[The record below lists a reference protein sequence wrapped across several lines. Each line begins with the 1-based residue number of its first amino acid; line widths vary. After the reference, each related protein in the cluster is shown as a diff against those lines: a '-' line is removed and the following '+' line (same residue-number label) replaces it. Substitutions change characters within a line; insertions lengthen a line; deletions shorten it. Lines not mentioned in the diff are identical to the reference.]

1 MKFNRENRGCRFIFP
16 PFLFFSRSVIY
27 LFHSMS
33 PEVPRPFITNTNSN
47 SFFSVLLRGP
57 VQYIYIFLDKIWCI
71 RVRVLFR
78 RWIARF
84 SRGTWIISNEIRSTE
99 YIFFFHSLV
108 KFMPWIL
115 YKYMRKYTHV
125 ENNYTDGKNLG
136 LVEICSSLCF
146 QGWWN
151 WNRSN
156 TSNFIGACI
165 NSCEIYSNDSYIRGC
180 YIYKYIYICV
190 ERIICNY
197 PIIRKMKISK
207 FAIWNKIKTK
217 IKSSTKRDNIL

>member
-197 PIIRKMKISK
+197 PIIRKNENFEICNLK
-207 FAIWNKIKTK
+207 
-217 IKSSTKRDNIL
+217 

>member
-57 VQYIYIFLDKIWCI
+57 VQYIYIYIFLDKIWCI

-99 YIFFFHSLV
+99 YIFFSTSWL
-108 KFMPWIL
+108 
-115 YKYMRKYTHV
+115 
-125 ENNYTDGKNLG
+125 NLC
-136 LVEICSSLCF
+136 LEYCT
-146 QGWWN
+146 
-151 WNRSN
+151 N
-156 TSNFIGACI
+156 TCVN
-165 NSCEIYSNDSYIRGC
+165 IRTL
-180 YIYKYIYICV
+180 KT
-190 ERIICNY
+190 
-197 PIIRKMKISK
+197 IIRTVKILVWLK
-207 FAIWNKIKTK
+207 FVLRSVFRVDEIEIGR
-217 IKSSTKRDNIL
+217 IRVISSARV

>member
-1 MKFNRENRGCRFIFP
+1 MVKIQDEIVKRSREWNSIARIVVVDSFFP
-16 PFLFFSRSVIY
+16 P
-27 LFHSMS
+27 
-33 PEVPRPFITNTNSN
+33 
-47 SFFSVLLRGP
+47 SFFSLVRLFIYFIRCRPRCLVHLSRTRIPIAFFRYCCEGP
-57 VQYIYIFLDKIWCI
+57 FNIYIYIFLDKIWCI

-125 ENNYTDGKNLG
+125 ENNYTNGKNLG

-180 YIYKYIYICV
+180 YIYKYIYIYAW
-190 ERIICNY
+190 NALFA
-197 PIIRKMKISK
+197 IIR
-207 FAIWNKIKTK
+207 
-217 IKSSTKRDNIL
+217 

>member
-1 MKFNRENRGCRFIFP
+1 MKFNRENRGCRFIFS

-57 VQYIYIFLDKIWCI
+57 IQYIYIYIFLDKIWCI

-115 YKYMRKYTHV
+115 YKYMRKYTIIW
-125 ENNYTDGKNLG
+125 TLKI
-136 LVEICSSLCF
+136 LVWLKFVLRSVFRVDEIEIGRIRVISSA
-146 QGWWN
+146 
-151 WNRSN
+151 R
-156 TSNFIGACI
+156 
-165 NSCEIYSNDSYIRGC
+165 
-180 YIYKYIYICV
+180 V
-190 ERIICNY
+190 
-197 PIIRKMKISK
+197 
-207 FAIWNKIKTK
+207 
-217 IKSSTKRDNIL
+217 